1 MTSAPRLRTLALPLA
16 LLLTLATA
24 CGSTVAVTTS
34 AGPAGATGGTTGGPG
49 STDGGAL
56 GGSSG
61 TLSGSPVTGSGS
73 GSLTGSAGGTSSTG
87 GGGSSSGRVPA
98 GSATTGGR
106 TTGSTSSA
114 TGGGSTGTGGGANRT
129 PISVGIL
136 TVNNDAAGSAGV
148 DNGNSFTP
156 RKAFEALVA
165 SYNTRGGLAGRRI
178 VPVYAE
184 LQSSSSNYGSDL
196 AAACSTFTEDNDVA
210 VVLSVVG
217 LYLES
222 FDACLTRAGIPLVTG
237 DYALGDDQALKAD
250 TGLLTATT
258 LSTDTRMRLLL
269 ERLTAV
275 GGFSATDRLGVIVEG
290 CPYNQRTY
298 DGTVV
303 PVARR
308 LGHPVADHV
317 TVRCFGGISD
327 LSAQASDMS
336 SAVLRFRQSNITQV
350 AFVSGASEGN
360 LLLLFATAA
369 ESQGYHPHYALTSV
383 AIPTV
388 QEANTPPAQLANARG
403 LGWLPSVDTTQGAAD
418 LRPVQRT
425 CLADLKAR
433 GLVPTSPADRTFAY
447 TTCDAVG
454 LYAAVLSRT
463 SGASDRSSVL
473 AGAQALGTSYSSPAT
488 YGGLTDFRSGRR
500 TGPAQ
505 GRLFGWSP
513 GCSCFTYTGPPFP
526 LT

>member
-1 MTSAPRLRTLALPLA
+1 MRSASAVRRR
-16 LLLTLATA
+16 LLLAAVLVPLLVLLTA
-24 CGSTVAVTTS
+24 CGSTV
-34 AGPAGATGGTTGGPG
+34 PLTGGV
-49 STDGGAL
+49 
-56 GGSSG
+56 
-61 TLSGSPVTGSGS
+61 VTGSGTTSPTGGALDGTSDGVTTGS
-73 GSLTGSAGGTSSTG
+73 GSTSGTGGSSTTGGGGPSRRAVPAGSVATGSPTTGGSTSPSTG
-87 GGGSSSGRVPA
+87 GG
-98 GSATTGGR
+98 T
-106 TTGSTSSA
+106 
-114 TGGGSTGTGGGANRT
+114 STGTSTGTSSGGGPAIRT

-136 TVNNDAAGSAGV
+136 TANNDAAGSVGV

-165 SYNTRGGLAGRRI
+165 AFNARGGLAGRRI

-184 LQSSSSNYGSDL
+184 LQSSSSSYGTDL
-196 AAACSTFTEDNDVA
+196 AAACSTFTEDNHVA

-222 FDACLTRAGIPLVTG
+222 FDACLAKAGVPLVTG
-237 DYALGDDQALKAD
+237 DYALGDDQALRAD

-258 LSTDTRMRLLL
+258 ISTDTRMRVLL
-269 ERLTAV
+269 ERLTAAK
-275 GGFSATDRLGVIVEG
+275 GFTATDKLGVIVEG

-303 PVARR
+303 PVAQR

-327 LSAQASDMS
+327 LSGQASDMS

-350 AFVSGASEGN
+350 TFVSGGSEGN

-369 ESQGYHPHYALTSV
+369 ESQDYHPHYALTSV

-403 LGWLPSVDTTQGAAD
+403 LGWLPSVDTTQGAD
-418 LRPVQRT
+418 VLRPAQRS
-425 CLADLKAR
+425 CLADLKSG
-433 GLVPTSPADRTFAY
+433 GLVPASPADRTFAY
-447 TTCDAVG
+447 TTCDAIG

-463 SGASDRSSVL
+463 FGASDRSSVL

-500 TGPAQ
+500 TGPAE
-505 GRLFGWSP
+505 GRLFGWST
-513 GCSCFTYTGPPFP
+513 GCSCFTYTGSPFP
-526 LT
+526 LF